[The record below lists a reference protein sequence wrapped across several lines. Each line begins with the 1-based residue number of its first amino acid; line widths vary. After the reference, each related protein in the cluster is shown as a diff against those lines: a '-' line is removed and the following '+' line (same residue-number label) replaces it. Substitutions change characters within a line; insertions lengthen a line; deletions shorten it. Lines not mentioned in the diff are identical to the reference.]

1 MSGGARMLACRKDS
15 GATTAKPVSAAATCS
30 AGAVIDG
37 ASAKHALRH
46 LTRSMPFPQQSS
58 AGLDML
64 MLSHGVPADC
74 AQALAAG
81 PKASQ
86 EARSTT
92 MRERALT
99 RAGYQRPFR
108 PVNVMQLVLLHIL
121 MAHLAQRF
129 IATPCQMLAVTRPAS
144 DTWSRMLEGMT

>member
-1 MSGGARMLACRKDS
+1 MRGVCRSERPNGQERKDLGGAMSGGARMLACRKECV
-15 GATTAKPVSAAATCS
+15 ATTAKAVSDAAICA

-37 ASAKHALRH
+37 ANAKHALRH
-46 LTRSMPFPQQSS
+46 LARSMPFPQQSS

-81 PKASQ
+81 PKVSQ

-92 MRERALT
+92 MRERAFKPGRLS
-99 RAGYQRPFR
+99 AAYMP
-108 PVNVMQLVLLHIL
+108 
-121 MAHLAQRF
+121 
-129 IATPCQMLAVTRPAS
+129 
-144 DTWSRMLEGMT
+144 